1 MHKIK
6 ISTGRPF
13 TAEQI
18 WNKLESLY
26 QLDMLDETEILNFQL
41 CEKTHFRNLSKN
53 GLFRKFPVFQFWANQ
68 FMGSMG
74 IIIHN
79 TPGNCIFDGTE
90 AFHKDLDRVKII
102 TKKFLS
108 KKSNIKI

>member
-13 TAEQI
+13 TAEEI

-41 CEKTHFRNLSKN
+41 CEKTHFRNLSK
-53 GLFRKFPVFQFWANQ
+53 
-68 FMGSMG
+68 
-74 IIIHN
+74 
-79 TPGNCIFDGTE
+79 IF
-90 AFHKDLDRVKII
+90 
-102 TKKFLS
+102 
-108 KKSNIKI
+108 

>member
-1 MHKIK
+1 MTHILIGKLIISIMHKIK

-53 GLFRKFPVFQFWANQ
+53 NQNGCHFSLHIGLDQIWLQSF
-68 FMGSMG
+68 S
-74 IIIHN
+74 
-79 TPGNCIFDGTE
+79 
-90 AFHKDLDRVKII
+90 
-102 TKKFLS
+102 
-108 KKSNIKI
+108 

>member
-13 TAEQI
+13 TAEEI

-41 CEKTHFRNLSKN
+41 CEKTHFRNLSKISSKN
-53 GLFRKFPVFQFWANQ
+53 GR
-68 FMGSMG
+68 S
-74 IIIHN
+74 IIPRWSKMVQIYQ
-79 TPGNCIFDGTE
+79 DG
-90 AFHKDLDRVKII
+90 
-102 TKKFLS
+102 
-108 KKSNIKI
+108 

>member
-53 GLFRKFPVFQFWANQ
+53 RPF
-68 FMGSMG
+68 SE
-74 IIIHN
+74 
-79 TPGNCIFDGTE
+79 IF
-90 AFHKDLDRVKII
+90 
-102 TKKFLS
+102 
-108 KKSNIKI
+108 

>member
-13 TAEQI
+13 TAEEI

-41 CEKTHFRNLSKN
+41 CEKTHFRNLSK
-53 GLFRKFPVFQFWANQ
+53 
-68 FMGSMG
+68 
-74 IIIHN
+74 
-79 TPGNCIFDGTE
+79 IFSKMDGRNYQDC
-90 AFHKDLDRVKII
+90 F
-102 TKKFLS
+102 
-108 KKSNIKI
+108 

>member
-1 MHKIK
+1 MLGKLHTVKAMLYGPYNIFETIISIMHKIK

-53 GLFRKFPVFQFWANQ
+53 GLFRKFPVF
-68 FMGSMG
+68 
-74 IIIHN
+74 
-79 TPGNCIFDGTE
+79 
-90 AFHKDLDRVKII
+90 
-102 TKKFLS
+102 
-108 KKSNIKI
+108 

>member
-41 CEKTHFRNLSKN
+41 CEKTHFRNLSKIN
-53 GLFRKFPVFQFWANQ
+53 PKMGGRQFKFWPLF
-68 FMGSMG
+68 
-74 IIIHN
+74 
-79 TPGNCIFDGTE
+79 
-90 AFHKDLDRVKII
+90 
-102 TKKFLS
+102 
-108 KKSNIKI
+108 

>member
-1 MHKIK
+1 MSGEWTSEEEVSLFQALRNHKPIGVSKNFQMLSIMHKIK

-41 CEKTHFRNLSKN
+41 CEKTHFSLPQRPRPSENNNEEVS
-53 GLFRKFPVFQFWANQ
+53 
-68 FMGSMG
+68 
-74 IIIHN
+74 
-79 TPGNCIFDGTE
+79 
-90 AFHKDLDRVKII
+90 VK
-102 TKKFLS
+102 K
-108 KKSNIKI
+108 IKY

>member
-1 MHKIK
+1 MTHIICGIYNLLIGKLIISIMHKIK

-41 CEKTHFRNLSKN
+41 CEKTHFRNLSKKYK
-53 GLFRKFPVFQFWANQ
+53 GRPHMIA
-68 FMGSMG
+68 
-74 IIIHN
+74 II
-79 TPGNCIFDGTE
+79 FVRGTIY
-90 AFHKDLDRVKII
+90 DYN
-102 TKKFLS
+102 LS
-108 KKSNIKI
+108 SKWD

>member
-41 CEKTHFRNLSKN
+41 CEKK
-53 GLFRKFPVFQFWANQ
+53 PFQEF
-68 FMGSMG
+68 
-74 IIIHN
+74 I
-79 TPGNCIFDGTE
+79 
-90 AFHKDLDRVKII
+90 
-102 TKKFLS
+102 KK
-108 KKSNIKI
+108 

>member
-41 CEKTHFRNLSKN
+41 CEKTHFRNLSKID
-53 GLFRKFPVFQFWANQ
+53 LF
-68 FMGSMG
+68 S
-74 IIIHN
+74 
-79 TPGNCIFDGTE
+79 
-90 AFHKDLDRVKII
+90 KIVEFYRYI
-102 TKKFLS
+102 NS
-108 KKSNIKI
+108 

>member
-1 MHKIK
+1 MTHIFIGKLNISIMHKIK

-41 CEKTHFRNLSKN
+41 CEKK
-53 GLFRKFPVFQFWANQ
+53 PFQEF
-68 FMGSMG
+68 
-74 IIIHN
+74 I
-79 TPGNCIFDGTE
+79 
-90 AFHKDLDRVKII
+90 
-102 TKKFLS
+102 KK
-108 KKSNIKI
+108 